1 MPEASSGAQY
11 GALFALVVFIAA
23 SVWLGTL
30 AQRVVEKG
38 SFLKGYF
45 LGNRGLGVWALA
57 LTATV
62 QSGGTFMGFPGYV
75 YAYGWVGALFIA
87 SYMVVPLTGFAI
99 IGKRIAQISRKTGA
113 ITIPDLFRDRFGSP
127 TLGLV
132 SSLIILVFMTTMM
145 IGQFKAGAIVMK
157 LALAGAIPASEDA
170 TDYDTA
176 FYVGLGVFAL
186 TVVGYTM
193 IGGFLAAVWTDLFQ
207 SVMMFIGV
215 LILLGLSLYAA
226 GGMES
231 ATRRAMESRA
241 GPAIAEQQTNK
252 SSPAKDSA
260 TDKKS
265 PTGTQIEWSKEGE
278 TARAPGYEHRTDAK
292 GETTDIPWLTLG
304 GAISFFVLW
313 PFSGLASPASVVR
326 VMAVK
331 DTDTLRRSIPVLCL
345 YNMCI
350 YLPII
355 MVAICARA
363 VLPPLAVSDEAI
375 PRMTFHVTQGI
386 PGGSL
391 LAGLILA
398 APFGAIMAT
407 VSSYLV
413 VIASGVVRDI
423 YQRYLRPHATQN
435 EIRNLAYVAMIVV
448 GIVAILA
455 NIRPVDHLQK
465 LVIFSTT
472 NTGCAFLMPLLMLA
486 YWRRANGTGALA
498 AMCAGVLTVIA
509 LYGAGIVRDGDWT
522 KLSPIR
528 PLWFDPMIWGNLV
541 AIAVGIA
548 VTMLTPPPEEKL
560 AARFFDAGAA

>member
-1 MPEASSGAQY
+1 MPDASGGAQY

-62 QSGGTFMGFPGYV
+62 QSGGTFMGFPSYV
-75 YAYGWVGALFIA
+75 YAFGWVGALFIA

-132 SSLIILVFMTTMM
+132 SSLIILIFMTTMM

-157 LALAGAIPASEDA
+157 LALAGAIPTSEDA

-176 FYVGLGVFAL
+176 FYVGLAVFAL

-207 SVMMFIGV
+207 SVMMIIGV

-226 GGMES
+226 GGLEN
-231 ATRRAMESRA
+231 ATRVGME
-241 GPAIAEQQTNK
+241 
-252 SSPAKDSA
+252 KDV
-260 TDKKS
+260 
-265 PTGTQIEWSKEGE
+265 PQWSHGSEF
-278 TARAPGYEHRTDAK
+278 ALAPGYEHKVDKQTGEITDNA
-292 GETTDIPWLTLG
+292 WLPIG

-313 PFSGLASPASVVR
+313 PWSGLSSPASVVR

-331 DTDTLRRSIPVLCL
+331 DTDTLRKSIPVLCL

-355 MVAICARA
+355 MIAICARA
-363 VLPPLAVSDEAI
+363 VLPPLTVSDEAI

-423 YQRYLRPHATQN
+423 YQGYIRPHATQN
-435 EIRNLAYVAMIVV
+435 EIRNLAYAAMIGV
-448 GIVAILA
+448 GVVAILA

-472 NTGCAFLMPLLMLA
+472 NTGCAFLMPLLMLC
-486 YWRRANGTGALA
+486 YWRRANGAGALA
-498 AMCAGVLTVIA
+498 AMSAGVLTVVA
-509 LYGAGIVRDGDWT
+509 LYGIGVVIDGDWT
-522 KLSPIR
+522 KLSPYR
-528 PLWFDPMIWGNLV
+528 PLSFDPMIWGNLV
-541 AIAVGIA
+541 AIGMGLM
-548 VTMLTPPPEEKL
+548 VTVLTPPPEEKL
-560 AARFFDAGAA
+560 ATKFFDAGAA

>member
-1 MPEASSGAQY
+1 MFEASSGAQF

-45 LGNRGLGVWALA
+45 LGNRGLGVWAMA

-62 QSGGTFMGFPGYV
+62 QSGGTFMGFPGFV
-75 YAYGWVGALFIA
+75 YTYGWAGALWIA
-87 SYMVVPLTGFAI
+87 GYMVVPLTGFAI
-99 IGKRIAQISRKTGA
+99 IGKRVAQISRKTGA
-113 ITIPDLFRDRFGSP
+113 ITIPDLFRDRFGSRP
-127 TLGLV
+127 LGLV
-132 SSLIILVFMTTMM
+132 ASLVILVFMTTMM

-157 LALAGAIPASEDA
+157 LALSGAVPASEDA

-176 FYVGLGVFAL
+176 FYVGLAVFAL

-215 LILLGLSLYAA
+215 LILLGLSLHAA
-226 GGMES
+226 GGLDN
-231 ATRRAMESRA
+231 ATRNAMA
-241 GPAIAEQQTNK
+241 QPAPQNK
-252 SSPAKDSA
+252 QGEVY
-260 TDKKS
+260 
-265 PTGTQIEWSKEGE
+265 GTQGE
-278 TARAPGYEHRTDAK
+278 DFVRPPGYVRRIDASA
-292 GETTDIPWLTLG
+292 GEMPSMAWLPLG

-313 PFSGLASPASVVR
+313 PFSGMASPASVVR

-355 MVAICARA
+355 MIAICARA
-363 VLPPLAVSDEAI
+363 VLPSLAVSDEAI
-375 PRMTFHVTQGI
+375 PRMTFHVTQGLT
-386 PGGSL
+386 GGSL

-423 YQRYLRPHATQN
+423 YQGYIRPHATQN
-435 EIRNLAYVAMIVV
+435 EVRNLAYATMIVV

-465 LVIFSTT
+465 LVVFSTT
-472 NTGCAFLMPLLMLA
+472 NTGCAFLVPLLMLS
-486 YWRRANGTGALA
+486 YWRRANGIGATA
-498 AMCAGVLTVIA
+498 AMCGGVLTVIV
-509 LYGAGIVRDGDWT
+509 LYGVGIAIDGDWT
-522 KLSPIR
+522 KLRPVSP
-528 PLWFDPMIWGNLV
+528 LSLDPMIWGNVV
-541 AIAVGIA
+541 AAVVGVS
-548 VTMLTPPPEEKL
+548 VTLITPPPGEKL
-560 AARFFDAGAA
+560 AARFFDA

>member
-1 MPEASSGAQY
+1 MPDVSSGAQY

-23 SVWLGTL
+23 SVWLGAL

-75 YAYGWVGALFIA
+75 YAYGWIGALFIA
-87 SYMVVPLTGFAI
+87 SYMVVPLTGFAV

-113 ITIPDLFRDRFGSP
+113 ITMPDLFRARFNSP
-127 TLGLV
+127 SLGLA

-157 LALAGAIPASEDA
+157 LALSGAIPVSEDT
-170 TDYDTA
+170 TDYDVA

-207 SVMMFIGV
+207 SVMMIIGV
-215 LILLGLSLYAA
+215 LILLGLSLHAA
-226 GGMES
+226 GGMEN
-231 ATRRAMESRA
+231 ATQKAMTMRA
-241 GPAIAEQQTNK
+241 GPAIAKPTE
-252 SSPAKDSA
+252 
-260 TDKKS
+260 KS
-265 PTGTQIEWSKEGE
+265 PQIEWSHGGE
-278 TARAPGYEHRTDAK
+278 LARGPGYEHRTDPQS
-292 GETTDIPWLTLG
+292 GQTQDIAWLTLG

-313 PFSGLASPASVVR
+313 PFSGLSSPASVVR

-355 MVAICARA
+355 MIAICARA

-375 PRMTFHVTQGI
+375 PRMTFHVTQHI
-386 PGGSL
+386 TGGSL
-391 LAGLILA
+391 LAGLILS

-413 VIASGVVRDI
+413 VIASGVVRDL
-423 YQRYLRPHATQN
+423 YQRFINPEATSH
-435 EIRNLAYVAMIVV
+435 EVRRLAYFAMV
-448 GIVAILA
+448 GVGLVAILA

-465 LVIFSTT
+465 LVVFSTT
-472 NTGCAFLMPLLMLA
+472 NTGCAFLIPLLMLC
-486 YWRRANGTGALA
+486 YWRRANAAGATA

-509 LYGAGIVRDGDWT
+509 LYGAGIVMDGGWT
-522 KLSPIR
+522 KLNPIR
-528 PLWFDPMIWGNLV
+528 PLSLDPMIWGN
-541 AIAVGIA
+541 IAAVVVGVV
-548 VTMLTPPPEEKL
+548 VTLITPPPDDKQT
-560 AARFFDAGAA
+560 APYFVAP